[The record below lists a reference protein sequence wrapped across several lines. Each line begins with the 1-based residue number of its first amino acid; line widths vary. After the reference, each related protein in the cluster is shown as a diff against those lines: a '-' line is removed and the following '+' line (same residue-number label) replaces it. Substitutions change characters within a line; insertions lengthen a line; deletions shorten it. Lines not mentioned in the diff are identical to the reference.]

1 METTTQAMRRAAVWA
16 GMGLLVLLTG
26 CAGTIKQ
33 DARVQGDVSR
43 LEGVAQV
50 VAKMS
55 PDAAKQQGDNPQ
67 FNREELATRLRY
79 RLESH
84 GLTAPTATHQ
94 VEIVV
99 TDIRVRGAFAAIM
112 FGFMAGDDHVTG
124 RVRVLDPSGHALRS
138 FEVKASYALGGL
150 AGGQDGARL
159 GWLYDKFADMAA
171 EELQKFVMPPRAGAA
186 PITPVVAGSTV
197 QPASPTAAPVPSAP
211 PVPSAAPVPPVAQA
225 TPGVASTA
233 AIDNVDVVPVSERG
247 RDAYREWLTHRKPR
261 AFVVS
266 ENGWFYSTWG
276 TKPRDPME
284 PTDPMERAMKRCRD
298 AGRPG
303 CQAYAIDDN
312 VVYIKPASPAATAAA
327 N

>member
-1 METTTQAMRRAAVWA
+1 
-16 GMGLLVLLTG
+16 MGFLVLLTG

-33 DARVQGDVSR
+33 DPRVQGDLSR

-79 RLESH
+79 RLESR
-84 GLTAPTATHQ
+84 GLTAPAATHQ

-124 RVRVLDPSGHALRS
+124 RVRVLDPSGRALRS
-138 FEVKASYALGGL
+138 FEVKASYAFGGL
-150 AGGQDGARL
+150 AGGQDSMRMN
-159 GWLYDKFADMAA
+159 WLYDKFADMAA
-171 EELQKFVMPPRAGAA
+171 EELQKFVTPPRAGAGA
-186 PITPVVAGSTV
+186 IA
-197 QPASPTAAPVPSAP
+197 PTAAAGQVPPALPRAAVPESVVATPAAGVPSM
-211 PVPSAAPVPPVAQA
+211 VA
-225 TPGVASTA
+225 V
-233 AIDNVDVVPVSERG
+233 DNVDAVPVSERG
-247 RDAYREWLTHRKPR
+247 REAYRDWLTHRKPR

-276 TKPRDPME
+276 TKPRDPTE
-284 PTDPMERAMKRCRD
+284 PTDPLERVMKRCRD
-298 AGRPG
+298 AARPN
-303 CQAYAIDDN
+303 CQPYAIDDN
-312 VVYIKPASPAATAAA
+312 VVYVKPGSPVAAAAA